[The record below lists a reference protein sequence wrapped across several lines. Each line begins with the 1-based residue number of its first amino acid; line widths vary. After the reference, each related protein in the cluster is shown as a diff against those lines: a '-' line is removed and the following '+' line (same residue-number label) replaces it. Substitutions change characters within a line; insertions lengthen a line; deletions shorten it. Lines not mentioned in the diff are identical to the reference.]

1 MPESTP
7 TVVPRGTLRLLKVS
21 DIKPSATNPRR
32 LFDKLPI
39 SALKENIR
47 VHGVLVPITVYEIP
61 GQKKYAILDGQR
73 RYQCCVELREEGLEL
88 KLPANIV
95 EPPDAMAGIL
105 YMFSIHNFREPWEL
119 MPTALSLAT
128 VMEGLGEADPK
139 RLKEITGLSE
149 PQIERCKI
157 LLTFPKE
164 FQGLSLDPNPSTRIP
179 ANFWIEMYPFLNA
192 CERLLPDVFDRL
204 GRVGITRRLVEKY
217 RAKRIKSVIH
227 FRRVMEALD
236 LADEAGSLRD
246 AVLDRVRLYIDD
258 IQLETRAA
266 FDEFIA
272 DPRRVQGAV
281 RACND
286 FISSLEL
293 FRLEHT
299 TDKADLLSA
308 LNNVSDYVE
317 MLLIKLEAFEPPGEE

>member
-1 MPESTP
+1 MPNIP
-7 TVVPRGTLRLLKVS
+7 ATVVPRGTLRLLKVS

-47 VHGVLVPITVYEIP
+47 VHGVLVPITVYELT

-73 RYQCCVELREEGLEL
+73 RYQCCVELGEEGLQI

-95 EPPDAMAGIL
+95 DPPDAMAGVL

-119 MPTALSLAT
+119 MPTALSLAA
-128 VMEGLGEADPK
+128 VMEGLGEEDPK

-164 FQGLSLDPNPSTRIP
+164 FQDLSLDPDPKTRIP
-179 ANFWIEMYPFLNA
+179 ANFWIEMHPFLNA
-192 CERLLPDVFDRL
+192 CERLLPDVVGRL
-204 GRVGITRRLVEKY
+204 GRDGITTRLVEKY

-227 FRRVMEALD
+227 FRRVMETLD
-236 LADEAGSLRD
+236 LAEEAGRLRED
-246 AVLDRVRLYIDD
+246 VLERVRRYIDD

-266 FDEFIA
+266 FDEFIG

-281 RACND
+281 KACND
-286 FISSLEL
+286 FISSLER
-293 FRLEHT
+293 FRLVHT
-299 TDKADLLSA
+299 TDKADLLAA

-317 MLLIKLEAFEPPGEE
+317 MLLIKLEASEAPGEE

>member
-1 MPESTP
+1 MPEPTP

-39 SALKENIR
+39 IALKENIR
-47 VHGVLVPITVYEIP
+47 VHGVLVPITVYELP

-73 RYQCCVELREEGLEL
+73 RYQCCLELREEGLEI

-95 EPPDAMAGIL
+95 DPPDGMAGVL

-119 MPTALSLAT
+119 MPTALSLST
-128 VMEGLGEADPK
+128 VMEGLGEDDTK

-164 FQGLSLDPNPSTRIP
+164 FQDLSLDPEPKTRIP
-179 ANFWIEMYPFLNA
+179 ANFWIEMYPLLNA
-192 CERLLPDVFDRL
+192 CERLLPDVTKRL
-204 GRVGITRRLVEKY
+204 GRDGITRRLVEKY

-227 FRRVMEALD
+227 FRRVMETLD
-236 LADEAGSLRD
+236 LAEEAGRLRD
-246 AVLDRVRLYIDD
+246 DVLDRLRRYIDD
-258 IQLETRAA
+258 VQLETRAA

-272 DPRRVQGAV
+272 DPRRVQGAIK
-281 RACND
+281 ACND
-286 FISSLEL
+286 FISSLER

-299 TDKADLLSA
+299 TEKGELLTA

-317 MLLIKLEAFEPPGEE
+317 MLLVKLEAFEPPEEQ